1 MPGVPFLYYGD
12 EIGMRFLDVP
22 TKEGGYTR
30 TGSRTPMQWS
40 REKNLGF
47 SAAAPEDIYLPVD
60 PAEDAPTVADQSADP
75 GSLLNT
81 VKAVLALRHS
91 EENLQADA
99 EFSVVCSEP
108 GRPFV
113 YRRGSLLLAVNPNGE
128 DAAIDLN
135 EGNRS
140 VIFSIGTG
148 SFHDGKLT
156 VGPQSFLILQ

>member
-1 MPGVPFLYYGD
+1 MQSHLIFSL
-12 EIGMRFLDVP
+12 I
-22 TKEGGYTR
+22 TKCKIVISVFGIVLVLSGCR
-30 TGSRTPMQWS
+30 
-40 REKNLGF
+40 REKQTVFTDTVYASG
-47 SAAAPEDIYLPVD
+47 SSGSSVSVVD

-91 EENLQADA
+91 EEDLQADA